1 MIKFKVGL
9 SILSQALPCLETY
22 GRLCFVCPFCVAST
36 FFRSIL
42 HDPTVYSE
50 PDSFEPARF
59 LNPDGSLRDDPVLGA
74 VFGFGKRICPGRH
87 IADTTLFIA
96 IASLLSVF
104 NIERGRN
111 GGDKL
116 SDYAFKGCVLR

>member
-1 MIKFKVGL
+1 VLGNIW
-9 SILSQALPCLETY
+9 
-22 GRLCFVCPFCVAST
+22 
-36 FFRSIL
+36 SIL
-42 HDPTVYSE
+42 HDPAVYPE

-116 SDYAFKGCVLR
+116 SDYAFKGGVLSYPNPFPCSFVPRDRKARELILTGAMAS